1 MDHGIARDFHR
12 SGRSKE
18 EFALQIGV
26 ELSRLEYWL
35 RLAEIQVNHSWAN
48 EESTWGVLPHGT
60 SGRSR
65 TSTPTALERPR

>member
-1 MDHGIARDFHR
+1 MDHGIARDLRR
-12 SGRSKE
+12 SELSEE
-18 EFALQIGV
+18 EFALQIGI

-35 RLAEIQVNHSWAN
+35 RLAEIQVNRS
-48 EESTWGVLPHGT
+48 PHGT